1 MARHTRKVPITEEN
15 RDKGKVFVLREMSA
29 DAGEWWAVR
38 ALIVMGNAGV
48 SLPNGVLESG
58 MSGLAHMENIK
69 GAASALLAIG
79 LRMMPGVDA
88 HALKPL
94 LDEMMACVQY
104 QPPGGHAAQELH
116 EGEMSQIEEISTRL
130 KLRAELLEL
139 HLGFSL
145 AAVASTTDTAPSGA
159 APPAS

>member
-1 MARHTRKVPITEEN
+1 MARRERRVSITDDN
-15 RDKGKVFVLREMSA
+15 RDKGKTFVLREMAA

-38 ALIVMGNAGV
+38 TLIVMGNAGV
-48 SLPNGVLESG
+48 SLPHGVLESG
-58 MSGLAHMENIK
+58 MHGLAFMENTK
-69 GAASALLAIG
+69 GVASALFAIG
-79 LRMMPGVDA
+79 LRMMPGVDP

-94 LDEMMACVQY
+94 LDEMMACVKY
-104 QPPGGHAAQELH
+104 QPPGAFPAQDLNDGEL
-116 EGEMSQIEEISTRL
+116 SQIEEIATRL

-145 AAVASTTDTAPSGA
+145 AGAVSTLDTPPP

>member
-1 MARHTRKVPITEEN
+1 MARRDRKVQISEEN
-15 RDKGKVFVLREMSA
+15 RDKGKVFVLREMSS
-29 DAGEWWAVR
+29 DAGEWWAIR

-48 SLPNGVLESG
+48 TIPNGVQASG
-58 MSGLAHMENIK
+58 MEGLAYMEHTK
-69 GAASALLAIG
+69 GLASALFAIG
-79 LRMMPGVDA
+79 MRMLPGVDA

-104 QPPGGHAAQELH
+104 KPPGNLPLQDLYDGDLC
-116 EGEMSQIEEISTRL
+116 QIEEISTRL

-145 AAVASTTDTAPSGA
+145 AGAESTTDTTPPA
-159 APPAS
+159 APAS